1 MIELA
6 SKMTEWL
13 LARSYRDIASD
24 ASGYPYVPFDVFD
37 TLLLRT
43 VAKPED
49 VFRKIGKSLGCEEE
63 FFQLRKRGE
72 RFARK
77 HGAEE
82 VALCEIYQA
91 VKELSSGSEL
101 AGFDISELMS
111 MELDVER
118 QVSLPNEP
126 MRGLFDSLKDSRKL
140 VILSDMY
147 QTRAFVSELL
157 KRAGYALDD
166 VDLFVSSE
174 VGKTKRSGSLYRHAQ
189 KELDIQPNE
198 IFHIGNSA
206 RSDYFA
212 ARRCGWNA
220 ALIPPSGWRQRR

>member
-1 MIELA
+1 
-6 SKMTEWL
+6 MTEWL

-24 ASGYPYVPFDVFD
+24 ASGYPYVSFDVFD

-111 MELDVER
+111 MELDVDR
-118 QVSLPNEP
+118 
-126 MRGLFDSLKDSRKL
+126 
-140 VILSDMY
+140 
-147 QTRAFVSELL
+147 
-157 KRAGYALDD
+157 
-166 VDLFVSSE
+166 
-174 VGKTKRSGSLYRHAQ
+174 
-189 KELDIQPNE
+189 
-198 IFHIGNSA
+198 
-206 RSDYFA
+206 
-212 ARRCGWNA
+212 
-220 ALIPPSGWRQRR
+220 